1 LLVLATLG
9 EGLKGTALVISKL
22 KQKPAEPTAA
32 AESRSAEEEV
42 RKCCSLAGRNATEAG
57 YTVSKNVTHKI
68 HSVYI
73 AFRLLNTHY
82 RIQKSPSLDHIL
94 IRMNSV
100 HTIIPYFHIILP
112 SILGS
117 PNGPFSSHHLMYVGF
132 HAYLISLI

>member
-1 LLVLATLG
+1 MLATLG

-22 KQKPAEPTAA
+22 KQKPLEPTAA

-42 RKCCSLAGRNATEAG
+42 RKCSIARRNATEAG
-57 YTVSKNVTHKI
+57 YPVSKNTTNKI

-82 RIQKSPSLDHIL
+82 RVQKSPSLYHIL
-94 IRMNSV
+94 IRTNSF
-100 HTIIPYFHIILP
+100 HTLIPYFYIILP

-117 PNGPFSSHHLMYVGF
+117 YNGLFSSHLPNVCYIPRVSYPH
-132 HAYLISLI
+132 

>member
-22 KQKPAEPTAA
+22 KQKNVEPTAA
-32 AESRSAEEEV
+32 AQSGSAEEGV
-42 RKCCSLAGRNATEAG
+42 RKYCSIGGRNATEAG
-57 YTVSKNVTHKI
+57 YPVSKNTTNKI

-82 RIQKSPSLDHIL
+82 RIHIL
-94 IRMNSV
+94 IRTNSV
-100 HTIIPYFHIILP
+100 HTLIPYFHIILP

-117 PNGPFSSHHLMYVGF
+117 LNGLFAFS
-132 HAYLISLI
+132 